1 MEQSVRVCV
10 CVSVWCNHNN
20 ATVFITKIIGFGWR
34 LNFRDACS
42 HQKCQPNY
50 RIFHFFLCVFFG
62 WERLTHY
69 VSMFAAFVSLQM
81 TIHFLLPHSL
91 LRFKSMASI
100 INLFALH
107 DSWTGEQF
115 VTNSAKS
122 SIGNLNKHWSWL
134 IVFQKN
140 RAILFLI
147 GRIYFCR
154 WWLLKIKPIHH
165 SHQHK
170 CYGTLTHTRAR
181 AFTPVVNAV

>member
-1 MEQSVRVCV
+1 MEVEFPRCMQSSK
-10 CVSVWCNHNN
+10 VSTELSYFSLLPV
-20 ATVFITKIIGFGWR
+20 GFLRMGVS
-34 LNFRDACS
+34 LS
-42 HQKCQPNY
+42 M
-50 RIFHFFLCVFFG
+50 
-62 WERLTHY
+62 HY